1 MNMTPVSFAILIV
14 LSMVGLWIFVTLG
27 SLPGKTATERNH
39 PQAEAINILG
49 WLGLLF
55 GGVGWMV
62 AMVWARMKP
71 IFPPAVAETTAPA
84 AAGDSDAPTQEA
96 S

>member
-1 MNMTPVSFAILIV
+1 MFMTPTGLIV
-14 LSMVGLWIFVTLG
+14 LVGLALLGLWLFVELG
-27 SLPGKTATERNH
+27 SLPGKKAAERNH

-62 AMVWARMKP
+62 ALVWAHTKP
-71 IFPPAVAETTAPA
+71 VFAPVAQAPA
-84 AAGDSDAPTQEA
+84 TSEAGAPEPAKEEA

>member
-1 MNMTPVSFAILIV
+1 MFMTLPGFVILIV
-14 LSMVGLWIFVTLG
+14 LGLLGLWLFVELG
-27 SLPGKTATERNH
+27 SLPGKKAVEGKH

-62 AMVWARMKP
+62 ALVWAHMKP
-71 IFPPAVAETTAPA
+71 VLAPVAEVPTAASEAEAADTTT
-84 AAGDSDAPTQEA
+84 GES

>member
-1 MNMTPVSFAILIV
+1 MNMTPVSFVILIA
-14 LSMVGLWIFVTLG
+14 LAMAGLWIFVTLG
-27 SLPGKTATERNH
+27 SLPGKKATERNH

-62 AMVWARMKP
+62 ALVWAHMKP
-71 IFPPAVAETTAPA
+71 MFPPATAGTPVPSA
-84 AAGDSDAPTQEA
+84 VGAPDAPTEEA

>member
-1 MNMTPVSFAILIV
+1 MV
-14 LSMVGLWIFVTLG
+14 LVFQLVGLALFGIWLFVELG
-27 SLPGKTATERNH
+27 SLPGKKAAERNH

-62 AMVWARMKP
+62 ALVWAHTKP
-71 IFPPAVAETTAPA
+71 VLAPVAAVSTASEAEAPNGTT
-84 AAGDSDAPTQEA
+84 DEA